1 MLCLIILAEFSKL
14 GSVTAVSCRVINVKC
29 IGDAT
34 CYLTPP
40 TLDWAG
46 HRSPDIFYIFA
57 ELTLAALTFVG
68 TGTAINIVVNADTTT
83 ISLNGSKREEDWL

>member
-14 GSVTAVSCRVINVKC
+14 GSLVGSLLPGDKC
-29 IGDAT
+29 EMYWRRNLLFNT
-34 CYLTPP
+34 SNT
-40 TLDWAG
+40 G

-83 ISLNGSKREEDWL
+83 MSKREEDWL

>member
-40 TLDWAG
+40 TLAWAG
-46 HRSPDIFYIFA
+46 HHRSPDIFYIFA

-83 ISLNGSKREEDWL
+83 MSKREEDWL

>member
-40 TLDWAG
+40 TLALAWAG

-83 ISLNGSKREEDWL
+83 MSKREEDWL

>member
-1 MLCLIILAEFSKL
+1 MYWRRNLLFNTSN
-14 GSVTAVSCRVINVKC
+14 T
-29 IGDAT
+29 
-34 CYLTPP
+34 
-40 TLDWAG
+40 G

-83 ISLNGSKREEDWL
+83 ISLNGRRIGCNMMEDFFTDSAHGDFDCY

>member
-1 MLCLIILAEFSKL
+1 MRGCAYL
-14 GSVTAVSCRVINVKC
+14 NVDFALP
-29 IGDAT
+29 GEPAT
-34 CYLTPP
+34 P
-40 TLDWAG
+40 TLAWAG

-83 ISLNGSKREEDWL
+83 ISLNGTKREEDWL

>member
-40 TLDWAG
+40 TLAWAG

-68 TGTAINIVVNADTTT
+68 TGTAIKTAINIVVNADTTT
-83 ISLNGSKREEDWL
+83 MSKREEDWL

>member
-34 CYLTPP
+34 CYLLFNTSN
-40 TLDWAG
+40 TG

-83 ISLNGSKREEDWL
+83 ISLNGTKREEDWL

>member
-1 MLCLIILAEFSKL
+1 MLFNTSN
-14 GSVTAVSCRVINVKC
+14 T
-29 IGDAT
+29 
-34 CYLTPP
+34 
-40 TLDWAG
+40 G

-83 ISLNGSKREEDWL
+83 MSKREEDWL